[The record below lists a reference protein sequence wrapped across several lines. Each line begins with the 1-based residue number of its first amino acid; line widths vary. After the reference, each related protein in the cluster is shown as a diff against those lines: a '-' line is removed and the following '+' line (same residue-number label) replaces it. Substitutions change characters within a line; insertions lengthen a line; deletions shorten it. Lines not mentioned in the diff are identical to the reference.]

1 MTKVYLFNIMLPK
14 KNVFFFVGI
23 FLTGS
28 IWSQNQPP
36 SIDSLQPMVRELV
49 SMPLIIEESPLM
61 VKQNS
66 PVAHS
71 TLNGKDIQKLNN
83 GQDLTYILRFT
94 PSMVTTS
101 DAGTGIGY
109 TGLWIRG
116 SDPSRINVTI
126 NHIPLNDAESQQVF
140 WVNLPDLASSA
151 QSIQIQRGAGPSTA
165 GPGAFGGSIHINTL
179 DQNLK
184 EPRKISYQTSVGSF
198 NTFRRTLQLDR
209 IALPQDWYVSARFSE
224 ITSDGYIDRASAQ
237 LKGYQGTLQ
246 KNGRTKGWQWKVMLT
261 AFGGNERTYQAWNG
275 SPYEAV
281 YGNGSTDLMEYI
293 ERNGLSAAEAQN
305 LLNAGRTYNYYTY
318 RNQVDQYQQ
327 HHQQAHFQISNDRC
341 LWQSALF
348 HTRGAGYFEEQKL
361 GTSLNQY
368 GIDSLATLSNG
379 QVQYF
384 QAADVVRRRWLDNQL
399 SGIHTFFQYRFNSQH
414 KIISGVTYQ
423 QYQGI
428 HSGEI
433 IDILPA
439 PTTDYSAP
447 YYHGEASKS
456 DLNTFAQ
463 YHWRSDEIQ
472 SFIDL
477 QYRQVNYHTLG
488 TSNDLVSYDIKDQLH
503 FFNPKIGAT
512 FQASPK
518 HQMGVLLAH
527 IGKEP
532 NRNDYIDQTTLPRP
546 EYMTDMELSWKY
558 RPIKVIK
565 ENQSNGYDKHILE
578 WNTHLYW
585 MQYKDQLVL
594 TGELND
600 VGAPL
605 RMNIPNSFRRGIEL
619 ESNYLWERDKH
630 SVQLNANATFSQ
642 NKIENFE
649 EVLYDYSV
657 DYTIQKIQ
665 HTNTDI
671 AFSPQQIIGGMLTY
685 QWNKA
690 WGIQTQWKHI
700 SQQYLDN
707 TQDEEKILPAYQVQD
722 VKLFYQWKGS
732 KVNGEIALWTMNI
745 WNQMYSANGWTYS
758 YIYGSKINERFY
770 YPQAGRNF
778 MLSVKIELE

>member
-1 MTKVYLFNIMLPK
+1 MLRK
-14 KNVFFFVGI
+14 QNVV
-23 FLTGS
+23 FLACMLATALAFSQKQS
-28 IWSQNQPP
+28 IRQ
-36 SIDSLQPMVRELV
+36 DSLPPVIGEFV
-49 SMPLIIEESPLM
+49 SIPLTIEDSPLM

-71 TLNGKDIQKLNN
+71 TLNSKDIQKLNN

-94 PSMVTTS
+94 PSLVTTS

-140 WVNLPDLASSA
+140 WVNLPDLASSS

-179 DQNLK
+179 DQNLN
-184 EPRKISYQTSVGSF
+184 EPRKISYQTSIGSF

-209 IALPQDWYVSARFSE
+209 IALPQQWSLSARLSE
-224 ITSDGYIDRASAQ
+224 ISSDGYIDRASAQ

-246 KNGRTKGWQWKVMLT
+246 KNGKTSGWQWKAMLT

-275 SPYEAV
+275 SPYEAI
-281 YGNGSTDLMEYI
+281 YGNGSTDLLAYI
-293 ERNGLSAAEAQN
+293 QRNGLSDAEAQN
-305 LLNAGRTYNYYTY
+305 LLTSGRTFNYYTY
-318 RNQVDQYQQ
+318 PNQVDQYQQ
-327 HHQQAHFQISNDRC
+327 HHQQAHLQITRNNW
-341 LWQSALF
+341 LWQSAVF

-361 GTSLNQY
+361 GTSLSQY
-368 GIDSLATLSNG
+368 GIDSLAFLSNG
-379 QVQYF
+379 QTQFF
-384 QAADVVRRRWLDNQL
+384 QTADVVRRRWLDNQL
-399 SGIHTFFQYRFNSQH
+399 TGFNTYFQYRFNPQH
-414 KIISGVTYQ
+414 KIISGITYQ

-433 IDILPA
+433 IDIVPLPIN
-439 PTTDYSAP
+439 DFSAP
-447 YYHGEASKS
+447 YYQGDAHKG
-456 DLNTFAQ
+456 DVNTFAQ
-463 YHWRSDEIQ
+463 YHWSSNEIQ

-477 QYRQVNYHTLG
+477 QYRQVNYHTQG
-488 TSNDLVSYDIKDQLH
+488 TNNDLVSYDIKDQLH

-512 FQASPK
+512 LQASPQ
-518 HQMGVLLAH
+518 HQCGILLAH

-532 NRNDYIDQTTLPRP
+532 NRNDYIDQAEIPRP
-546 EYMTDMELSWKY
+546 EYMTDLEISWKY
-558 RPIKVIK
+558 RPIRKIK
-565 ENQSNGYDKHILE
+565 ENQNHGFDKTILE
-578 WNTHLYW
+578 WNTNLYW

-605 RMNIPNSFRRGIEL
+605 RVNIPNSFRRGIEL
-619 ESNYLWERDKH
+619 EGNFIWERAKH
-630 SVQLNANATFSQ
+630 SIQLNANATFSQ

-649 EVLYDYSV
+649 EILYDYTD
-657 DYTIQKIQ
+657 DYAIQKIQ

-671 AFSPQQIIGGMLTY
+671 AFSPQQIVGGMLTY
-685 QWNKA
+685 QWDQS
-690 WGIQTQWKHI
+690 WGIQTQWKHV

-707 TQDEEKILPAYQVQD
+707 TQDKEKILPAYQVQD
-722 VKLFYQWKGS
+722 VKLFYQWRGS
-732 KVNGEIALWTMNI
+732 KANTEIAFWTMNI

-778 MLSVKIELE
+778 MVSVKIEIE